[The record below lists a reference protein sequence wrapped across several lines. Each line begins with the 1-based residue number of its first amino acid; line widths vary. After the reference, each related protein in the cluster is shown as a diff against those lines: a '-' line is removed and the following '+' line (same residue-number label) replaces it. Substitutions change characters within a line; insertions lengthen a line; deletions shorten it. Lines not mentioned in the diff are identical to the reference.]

1 MQVISGKYEVIQIM
15 RSGMKLIIAKYK
27 SREMS
32 FGPREGELVQ
42 NPKKAKGR
50 GLNSIPIRF
59 TLMSLFFTA
68 LYISTVLLCASTY
81 GIGDIQYIGNRDDR
95 PEYSDPRSNYKF
107 CRQ

>member
-59 TLMSLFFTA
+59 T
-68 LYISTVLLCASTY
+68 
-81 GIGDIQYIGNRDDR
+81 
-95 PEYSDPRSNYKF
+95 
-107 CRQ
+107 